1 MKFISDYIVP
11 IGPEGLHIIQTGK
24 WRTRKPVMDT
34 DKCVKCGM
42 CLMYCPVNSIR
53 RHEDGSFEICYDYC
67 KGCGICAEICPV
79 KAISMHPESDFAN
92 DAVQNGENPGGVG
105 AHVK

>member
-53 RHEDGSFEICYDYC
+53 RHEDGRSRSATIT
-67 KGCGICAEICPV
+67 AR
-79 KAISMHPESDFAN
+79 A
-92 DAVQNGENPGGVG
+92 AVSVPTS
-105 AHVK
+105 ARRAPSPCSR

>member
-1 MKFISDYIVP
+1 MEFISDYIVP

-34 DKCVKCGM
+34 EKCVKCGM

-53 RHEDGSFEICYDYC
+53 RHEDGSFEICYDYRR
-67 KGCGICAEICPV
+67 GCGICAHECKKGAIKMQPV
-79 KAISMHPESDFAN
+79 KE
-92 DAVQNGENPGGVG
+92 EE
-105 AHVK
+105 

>member
-42 CLMYCPVNSIR
+42 CLMCCPVNSIR

-67 KGCGICAEICPV
+67 KGCGICAHECKKGAITMQPV
-79 KAISMHPESDFAN
+79 KE
-92 DAVQNGENPGGVG
+92 EN
-105 AHVK
+105 

>member
-53 RHEDGSFEICYDYC
+53 RHEDGSFEISYDYC
-67 KGCGICAEICPV
+67 KGCGICAHECKKGAITMQPV
-79 KAISMHPESDFAN
+79 KE
-92 DAVQNGENPGGVG
+92 EN
-105 AHVK
+105 